1 MIRLSRNRKRPR
13 SRETR
18 GDQISGGEREQVY
31 FAVRMALA
39 DVAFADER
47 QLVVLDD
54 VFTYTTRLARIA
66 TVLDESIGRF

>member
-1 MIRLSRNRKRPR
+1 
-13 SRETR
+13 
-18 GDQISGGEREQVY
+18 
-31 FAVRMALA
+31 MALA